1 MDYGPWIIM
10 IKEAEK
16 DPQHHIIIKGA
27 RVHNL
32 KNMDV
37 AIPKNKLVVITGLS
51 GSGKSSLA
59 FDTLYAEGQ
68 RRYVESLSSYARQFL
83 GRMNKPDVDFIKGI
97 APAIAIEQKVIT
109 SNPRSTVGTST
120 EIYDYLKLL
129 FSRIGKTISPVTG
142 GIVKKDTVTD
152 VINFIMTLP
161 VETQVTVLC
170 PLYPHNNRSL
180 KEELAVLMQKGF
192 VRVEYR
198 GKLSRIEDL
207 LEDMSIVDD
216 GSWLVE
222 EVEAESGKQNL
233 PAGQAGAE
241 SGEVKGES
249 GKHKAESGKQNLPA
263 GQAGAEGEGNA
274 TVQHAVRIVIDRIS
288 KNDEDETVSRL
299 GDSVQTAFFEGKGD
313 CYVRYSKG
321 SLSGQEPDAGSEQ
334 ERFFCDRFELDGIR
348 FEEPTPN
355 FFSFNNPYGACKR
368 CEGYGKVIGIDEDL
382 VIPDKSKS
390 IYEGAIA
397 PWRGEKMREWNDLLV
412 KNAIKF
418 DFPIHR
424 QYNQLT
430 EKEQKLLWTGNPYFR
445 GLDAFFK
452 ELEEQTYKIQY
463 RVLLSRYRGK
473 TTCPE
478 CKGSRLRQDASYVKI
493 NGKSITDVVLM
504 PLDKALG
511 FFRSIEL
518 NETDVKISKRLLME
532 ITNRLLFL
540 NDVGLSYLTLNRLSN
555 TLSGGES
562 QRINLATSLGSS
574 LVGSIYVLDEPSIG
588 LHPRDTQRLISV
600 LKSLRDVGN
609 TVLVVEHEE
618 EIMKA
623 ADHIIDI
630 GPEAGTHGGNLMF
643 SGTYDEIVKDN
654 NSLTGRY
661 LSGKEEIAIPA
672 TRRKWNDFIEI
683 KGARE
688 NNLKHVNAKFPLGV
702 LTVVTGVSGSGKTS
716 LVKRILAPALQKTLG
731 NYSGEQTGSYDS
743 IEGDHQKIEQVEM
756 VDQNPIGRSSRSNP
770 VTYVKAW
777 DEIRNLYAAQ
787 PVARAAGLKPSA
799 FSFNVEGGRCDV
811 CQGEGEVKIEMQFM
825 ADIFLTCE
833 ACGGKRFKQ
842 HILDVTYQEKNV
854 SEVLGMTIDEALLF
868 FAKEPKILN
877 KIKPLVD
884 VGLGYVQLGQSSNTL
899 SGGEAQRI
907 KLASFLIKGNNT
919 HKTLFIFDEPTTGL
933 HFADIKKLL
942 KSFDALI
949 DQGNTIIVIE
959 HNMDVIKCA
968 DWVIDIGPEGGD
980 NGGKVIFEG
989 LPENLIKEKDSY
1001 TGKFLKERFK

>member
-1 MDYGPWIIM
+1 
-10 IKEAEK
+10 
-16 DPQHHIIIKGA
+16 
-27 RVHNL
+27 
-32 KNMDV
+32 
-37 AIPKNKLVVITGLS
+37 VV
-51 GSGKSSLA
+51 
-59 FDTLYAEGQ
+59 
-68 RRYVESLSSYARQFL
+68 
-83 GRMNKPDVDFIKGI
+83 
-97 APAIAIEQKVIT
+97 
-109 SNPRSTVGTST
+109 
-120 EIYDYLKLL
+120 
-129 FSRIGKTISPVTG
+129 
-142 GIVKKDTVTD
+142 
-152 VINFIMTLP
+152 NFITALP
-161 VETQVTVLC
+161 DETQVTILC

-180 KEELAVLMQKGF
+180 KEELAVLLQKGF
-192 VRVEYR
+192 VRVEYQN
-198 GKLSRIEDL
+198 KLSKIEDL
-207 LEDMSIVDD
+207 LADETINNS
-216 GSWLVE
+216 SWFIDQ
-222 EVEAESGKQNL
+222 GKK
-233 PAGQAGAE
+233 PTG
-241 SGEVKGES
+241 KGYELS
-249 GKHKAESGKQNLPA
+249 TINHEPLK
-263 GQAGAEGEGNA
+263 
-274 TVQHAVRIVIDRIS
+274 IVIDRIA
-288 KNDEDETVSRL
+288 KNETDETISRL
-299 GDSVQTAFFEGKGD
+299 GDSIQTAFFEGKGD
-313 CYVRYSKG
+313 CYVRYR
-321 SLSGQEPDAGSEQ
+321 QPDADEET
-334 ERFFCDRFELDGIR
+334 ERFFCDRFELDGIS

-368 CEGYGKVIGIDEDL
+368 CEGYGKIIGIDEDL
-382 VIPDKSKS
+382 VIPDKSKT

-397 PWRGEKMREWNDLLV
+397 PWRGEKMREWNDELV
-412 KNAIKF
+412 KNALKF

-430 EKEQKLLWTGNPYFR
+430 EEQQRLVWTGNKYFR

-463 RVLLSRYRGK
+463 RVMLSRYRGK

-493 NGKSITDVVLM
+493 AGKSITDVVLM
-504 PLDKALG
+504 PLDKALA
-511 FFRSIEL
+511 FFSDIEL
-518 NETDVKISKRLLME
+518 NELDQKVGKRLLTE
-532 ITNRLLFL
+532 ITNRLVFL
-540 NDVGLSYLTLNRLSN
+540 NNVGLSYLTLNRLSN

-574 LVGSIYVLDEPSIG
+574 LVGSVYVLDEPSIG

-600 LKSLRDVGN
+600 LQSLRDVGN

-618 EIMKA
+618 EIMQA
-623 ADHIIDI
+623 ADYIIDI
-630 GPEAGTHGGNLMF
+630 GPEAGTHGGELIF
-643 SGTYDEIVKDN
+643 SGTYDEIVKDD

-661 LSGKEEIAIPA
+661 LARKEQIAIPVS
-672 TRRKWNDFIEI
+672 RRKWSDYIEI

-716 LVKRILAPALQKTLG
+716 LVKRILAPALQKVLG
-731 NYSGEQTGSYDS
+731 NYTGEQTGAYDS
-743 IEGDHQKIEQVEM
+743 IEGDYQKIEQVEM

-787 PVARAAGLKPSA
+787 PVSKAAGLKPSA

-833 ACGGKRFKQ
+833 TCGGKRFKQ
-842 HILDVTYQEKNV
+842 HILDVTYHDKNV
-854 SEVLGMTIDEALLF
+854 SDVLSMTIDEALEF
-868 FAKEPKILN
+868 FKKEPKIIN

-907 KLASFLIKGNNT
+907 KLASFLVKGNNT
-919 HKTLFIFDEPTTGL
+919 NKTLFIFDEPTTGL

-942 KSFDALI
+942 KSFDALL
-949 DQGNTIIVIE
+949 DHGNTIIVIE

-968 DWVIDIGPEGGD
+968 DWVIDIGPEGGE

-989 LPENLIKEKDSY
+989 LPEDLIKQEQSH
-1001 TGKFLKERFK
+1001 TGEFLKERFLPPGVQREKHFDWIM

>member
-1 MDYGPWIIM
+1 M
-10 IKEAEK
+10 INVAEQ
-16 DPQHHIIIKGA
+16 DSQQNIIIKGA

-32 KNMDV
+32 KNIDV
-37 AIPKNKLVVITGLS
+37 AIPKNQLVVITGMS

-83 GRMNKPDVDFIKGI
+83 GRMNKPDVDYIKGI

-129 FSRIGKTISPVTG
+129 FSRIGKTISPVSG
-142 GIVKKDTVTD
+142 RQVKKDTVTD
-152 VINFIMTLP
+152 VVEFVKTLP
-161 VETQVTVLC
+161 DDTQVTVLC
-170 PLYPHNNRSL
+170 PLHPHNKRTI
-180 KEELAVLMQKGF
+180 KEELAVLLQKGF

-198 GKLSRIEDL
+198 GRMARIETLLEDETLANDMLTREDDLRIIIDRITKNEEEETLSRI
-207 LEDMSIVDD
+207 
-216 GSWLVE
+216 
-222 EVEAESGKQNL
+222 
-233 PAGQAGAE
+233 
-241 SGEVKGES
+241 
-249 GKHKAESGKQNLPA
+249 
-263 GQAGAEGEGNA
+263 
-274 TVQHAVRIVIDRIS
+274 
-288 KNDEDETVSRL
+288 

-313 CYVRYSKG
+313 CFVRY
-321 SLSGQEPDAGSEQ
+321 QQPDVDEETEA
-334 ERFFCDRFELDGIR
+334 FFCDRFELDGIR

-368 CEGYGKVIGIDEDL
+368 CEGYGKIIGIDEDL
-382 VIPDKSKS
+382 VIPDKSKT
-390 IYEGAIA
+390 IYDGAIA
-397 PWRGEKMREWNDLLV
+397 PWRGEKMREWNDTLV
-412 KNAIKF
+412 RYANNF

-424 QYNQLT
+424 PYSQLT
-430 EKEQKLLWTGNPYFR
+430 DKQKDLLWKGNKWFR
-445 GLDAFFK
+445 GLDEFFK

-463 RVLLSRYRGK
+463 RVMLSRYRGK

-478 CKGSRLRQDASYVKI
+478 CKGSRLRQDASYVKVSD
-493 NGKSITDVVLM
+493 KSITDIVLM
-504 PLDKALG
+504 PLDKALE
-511 FFRSIEL
+511 FFVRLDL
-518 NETDVKISKRLLME
+518 NAHDEKIARRLLTE
-532 ITNRLLFL
+532 ITNRIGFL

-618 EIMKA
+618 EIMQA
-623 ADHIIDI
+623 ADHLIDI
-630 GPEAGTHGGNLMF
+630 GPAAGTHGGNLIF
-643 SGTYDEIVKDN
+643 SGTFEQIINDDE
-654 NSLTGRY
+654 SLTGRY
-661 LSGKEEIAIPA
+661 LSGKDEIAIPA
-672 TRRKWNDFIEI
+672 QRRKWSNFIQI

-688 NNLKHVNAKFPLGV
+688 NNLKNVSVKFPLQV
-702 LTVVTGVSGSGKTS
+702 LTCVTGVSGSGKTS
-716 LVKRILAPALQKTLG
+716 LVKRILHPALQKALG
-731 NYSGEQTGSYDS
+731 NYSGEQTGAYDT
-743 IEGDHQKIEQVEM
+743 IEGDYVLIENVEL

-787 PVARAAGLKPSA
+787 PAAKAGGLKPSA

-825 ADIFLTCE
+825 ADIFLPCE
-833 ACGGKRFKQ
+833 ACNGKRFKQ
-842 HILDVTYQEKNV
+842 HILDVTYQDKNV
-854 SEVLGMTIDEALLF
+854 SEVLDMTIDEALEF
-868 FAKEPKILN
+868 FRKESKIFN
-877 KIKPLVD
+877 KLKPLQD

-919 HKTLFIFDEPTTGL
+919 SKTLFIFDEPTTGL

-989 LPENLIKEKDSY
+989 VPEDLIKEKKSY
-1001 TGKFLKERFK
+1001 TGQFLKERLKK

>member
-1 MDYGPWIIM
+1 M
-10 IKEAEK
+10 KEAEK
-16 DPQHHIIIKGA
+16 DPQKNIIIKGA

-37 AIPKNKLVVITGLS
+37 AIPKNQLVVVTGMS

-83 GRMNKPDVDFIKGI
+83 GRMNKPDVDYIKGI

-129 FSRIGKTISPVTG
+129 YSRIGKTYSPVSG
-142 GIVKKDTVTD
+142 AVVKKDSVTD
-152 VINFIMTLP
+152 VINFIMAMP
-161 VETQVTVLC
+161 DDTQVTILA
-170 PLYPHNNRSL
+170 PLHPHNDRSF

-192 VRVEYR
+192 VRVEYH
-198 GKLSRIEDL
+198 GKIERIESV
-207 LEDMSIVDD
+207 LENEDIKDHGLSTMDHGLKIV
-216 GSWLVE
+216 V
-222 EVEAESGKQNL
+222 
-233 PAGQAGAE
+233 
-241 SGEVKGES
+241 
-249 GKHKAESGKQNLPA
+249 
-263 GQAGAEGEGNA
+263 
-274 TVQHAVRIVIDRIS
+274 DRVT
-288 KNDEDETVSRL
+288 KNNEDETISRL
-299 GDSVQTAFFEGKGD
+299 GDSIQTAFFEGKGD
-313 CYVRYSKG
+313 CFVRYIDNEEEK
-321 SLSGQEPDAGSEQ
+321 EQ
-334 ERFFCDRFELDGIR
+334 FFCDRFELDGIK

-382 VIPDKSKS
+382 VIPDKSKTV
-390 IYEGAIA
+390 YEGAIA
-397 PWRGEKMREWNDLLV
+397 PWRGEKMREWNDELV
-412 KNAIKF
+412 KNSLKF

-430 EKEQKLLWTGNPYFR
+430 AKEQKLLWTGNKYFR
-445 GLDAFFK
+445 GLDVFFK
-452 ELEEQTYKIQY
+452 EMEAQTYKIQY
-463 RVLLSRYRGK
+463 RVMLSRYRGK
-473 TTCPE
+473 TTCPD

-504 PLDKALG
+504 PLDKATE
-511 FFRSIEL
+511 FFKNIDL
-518 NETDVKISKRLLME
+518 NENDTKVGKRLLME
-532 ITNRLLFL
+532 ITNRLVFL

-588 LHPRDTQRLISV
+588 LHPRDTERLVSV
-600 LKSLRDVGN
+600 LRSLRDVGN

-630 GPEAGTHGGNLMF
+630 GPAAGTHGGELIF
-643 SGTYDEIVKDN
+643 SGTYAEIIKDN
-654 NSLTGRY
+654 NSLTGKY
-661 LSGKEEIAIPA
+661 LSGKEEITIPP
-672 TRRKWNDFIEI
+672 TRRKWHDFIEI

-688 NNLKHVNAKFPLGV
+688 NNLQHVTAKFPLGV
-702 LTVVTGVSGSGKTS
+702 LSVVTGVSGSGKTS
-716 LVKRILAPALQKTLG
+716 LVKRILAPALQKALG

-743 IEGDHQKIEQVEM
+743 IDGDYQKIEQVEL

-777 DEIRNLYAAQ
+777 DEIRNLYASQ
-787 PVARAAGLKPSA
+787 PASKAAGLKPSA

-833 ACGGKRFKQ
+833 ACNGHRFKQ
-842 HILDVTYQEKNV
+842 HILDVTYNDKNV
-854 SEVLGMTIDEALLF
+854 ADVLNMTIDEGLEF
-868 FAKEPKILN
+868 FAKEPKIIA

-907 KLASFLIKGNNT
+907 KLASFLVKGNNT
-919 HKTLFIFDEPTTGL
+919 AKTLFIFDEPTTGL

-942 KSFDALI
+942 KSFDALL
-949 DQGNTIIVIE
+949 DHGNTIIVIE

-968 DWVIDIGPEGGD
+968 DWIIDIGPEGGD
-980 NGGKVIFEG
+980 KGGKVVFEG
-989 LPENLIKEKDSY
+989 VPEDLIKEKNSY
-1001 TGKFLKERFK
+1001 TGKFLKDRF

>member
-1 MDYGPWIIM
+1 M
-10 IKEAEK
+10 IQEAEK
-16 DPQHHIIIKGA
+16 DPQKHIIIKGA

-37 AIPKNKLVVITGLS
+37 AIPKNKLVVITGMS

-83 GRMNKPDVDFIKGI
+83 GRMNKPDVDYIKGI

-129 FSRIGKTISPVTG
+129 FSRIGKTISPLSG
-142 GIVKKDTVTD
+142 GIVKKDSVTD
-152 VINFIMTLP
+152 VINFIMGLP
-161 VETQVTVLC
+161 LDTQVTILC
-170 PLYPHNNRSL
+170 PLHPHNNRSL

-192 VRVEYR
+192 IRVEYN
-198 GKLSRIEDL
+198 GQLNRIESM
-207 LEDMSIVDD
+207 LEDDSIDNTAF
-216 GSWLVE
+216 GAKG
-222 EVEAESGKQNL
+222 EVEQVKGKAKAKKAAAESEADHSQTSTYDAL
-233 PAGQAGAE
+233 
-241 SGEVKGES
+241 
-249 GKHKAESGKQNLPA
+249 
-263 GQAGAEGEGNA
+263 
-274 TVQHAVRIVIDRIS
+274 RIVIDRVI
-288 KNDEDETVSRL
+288 KNDEDETISRL
-299 GDSVQTAFFEGKGD
+299 GDSIQTAFFEGKGD
-313 CYVRYSKG
+313 CYVRYKLPESYEV
-321 SLSGQEPDAGSEQ
+321 LPSGEDLGGAVEN

-348 FEEPTPN
+348 FEEPSPN

-382 VIPDKSKS
+382 VIPDKSKTV
-390 IYEGAIA
+390 YEGAIA
-397 PWRGEKMREWNDLLV
+397 PWRGEKMREWNDRLV
-412 KNAIKF
+412 KSAIKF

-430 EKEQKLLWTGNPYFR
+430 SEQQQLLWSGNQYFR
-445 GLDAFFK
+445 GLDDFFK
-452 ELEEQTYKIQY
+452 EMEEQTYKIQY

-478 CKGSRLRQDASYVKI
+478 CKGSRLRKDASYVKI
-493 NGKSITDVVLM
+493 DGKSITDIVLM
-504 PLDKALG
+504 PLDTALA
-511 FFRSIEL
+511 FFSSL
-518 NETDVKISKRLLME
+518 NLSPTDVKIGKRLLLE
-532 ITNRLLFL
+532 INNRLQFL

-574 LVGSIYVLDEPSIG
+574 LVGSVYVLDEPSIG
-588 LHPRDTQRLISV
+588 LHPRDTQRLVGV

-630 GPEAGTHGGNLMF
+630 GPEAGTHGGNLIF
-643 SGTYDEIVKDN
+643 TGTYEQIIVDD
-654 NSLTGRY
+654 NSLTGKY
-661 LSGKEEIAIPA
+661 LSGREAIAIPA
-672 TRRKWNDFIEI
+672 HRRKWNDYIEI

-688 NNLKHVNAKFPLGV
+688 NNLNHVDAKFPLGV

-716 LVKRILAPALQKTLG
+716 LVKRVLAPALQKALG
-731 NYSGEQTGSYDS
+731 NYNGEQTGSFDGLD
-743 IEGDHQKIEQVEM
+743 GDIAKIEQVEL

-777 DEIRNLYAAQ
+777 DEIRNLYAAL
-787 PVARAAGLKPSA
+787 PVAKAAGLKPSA

-833 ACGGKRFKQ
+833 SCGGKRFKQ
-842 HILDVTYQEKNV
+842 HILDVTYNEKNV
-854 SEVLGMTIDEALLF
+854 SEVLELTIDEALEF
-868 FAKEPKILN
+868 FGKEPKILA

-907 KLASFLIKGNNT
+907 KLASFLVKGNNT
-919 HKTLFIFDEPTTGL
+919 YKTLFIFDEPTTGL

-942 KSFDALI
+942 KSFDALL
-949 DQGNTIIVIE
+949 DHGNTIIVIE

-968 DWVIDIGPEGGD
+968 DWVIDIGPGGG
-980 NGGKVIFEG
+980 NRGGNVVFEG
-989 LPENLIKEKDSY
+989 VPEDLIKKEDSF
-1001 TGKFLKERFK
+1001 TGEFLKERFEVRG

>member
-1 MDYGPWIIM
+1 MNNELYTETM
-10 IKEAEK
+10 IKEADK
-16 DPQHHIIIKGA
+16 DPQKHIIIKGA

-32 KNMDV
+32 KNLDV
-37 AIPKNKLVVITGLS
+37 AIPKNKLVVVTGMS

-83 GRMNKPDVDFIKGI
+83 GRMNKPDVDYIKGI

-129 FSRIGKTISPVTG
+129 FSRIGKTISPVSG
-142 GIVKKDTVTD
+142 GVVKKDTVTD
-152 VINFIMTLP
+152 VVNFISALP
-161 VETQVTVLC
+161 DETQVTVLC
-170 PLYPHNNRSL
+170 PLHPHNNRSL

-192 VRVEYR
+192 VRVELD
-198 GKLSRIEDL
+198 GQLARIESL
-207 LEDMSIVDD
+207 LEDESIAADT
-216 GSWLVE
+216 
-222 EVEAESGKQNL
+222 
-233 PAGQAGAE
+233 
-241 SGEVKGES
+241 EVKG
-249 GKHKAESGKQNLPA
+249 KKKKK
-263 GQAGAEGEGNA
+263 AGADQEQSDGYDE
-274 TVQHAVRIVIDRIS
+274 HVRIVIDRVT
-288 KNDEDETVSRL
+288 KNMEDETISRL
-299 GDSVQTAFFEGKGD
+299 ADSVQTAFFEGKGD
-313 CYVRYSKG
+313 CYVRYK
-321 SLSGQEPDAGSEQ
+321 EPEAEN
-334 ERFFCDRFELDGIR
+334 ETEHFFCDRFELDGMR

-382 VIPDKSKS
+382 VIPDKSKTV
-390 IYEGAIA
+390 YEGAIA
-397 PWRGEKMREWNDLLV
+397 PWRGEKMREWNDVLV

-430 EKEQKLLWTGNPYFR
+430 EDQQRLLWTGNQYFR

-452 ELEEQTYKIQY
+452 EMEEQTYKIQY

-473 TTCPE
+473 TTCPD
-478 CKGSRLRQDASYVKI
+478 CKGSRLRKDASYVKI
-493 NGKSITDVVLM
+493 EGMSITDVVLM
-504 PLDKALG
+504 PLDRALE
-511 FFRSIEL
+511 FFDGL
-518 NETDVKISKRLLME
+518 NLSENDEKIGKRLLME
-532 ITNRLLFL
+532 ITSRLRFL

-574 LVGSIYVLDEPSIG
+574 LVGSVYVLDEPSIG
-588 LHPRDTQRLISV
+588 LHPRDTERLISV
-600 LKSLRDVGN
+600 LRSLRDVGN

-630 GPEAGTHGGNLMF
+630 GPEAGTHGGNLIF
-643 SGTYDEIVKDN
+643 TGTYDQIITDDD
-654 NSLTGRY
+654 SLTGKY
-661 LSGKEEIAIPA
+661 LSGREEIAIPKN
-672 TRRKWNDFIEI
+672 RRKWHDYIEI

-688 NNLKHVNAKFPLGV
+688 NNLKHASAKFPLGV

-731 NYSGEQTGSYDS
+731 NYTGDQSGAFDS
-743 IEGDHQKIEQVEM
+743 IEGDYNKIEQVEL

-787 PVARAAGLKPSA
+787 PASKAGGLKPSA

-842 HILDVTYQEKNV
+842 HILDITYNDKNV
-854 SEVLGMTIDEALLF
+854 SEVLDMTIDEAVEF
-868 FAKEPKILN
+868 FAKEPKIIA

-907 KLASFLIKGNNT
+907 KLASFLVKGNNT
-919 HKTLFIFDEPTTGL
+919 HKTMFIFDEPTTGL

-949 DQGNTIIVIE
+949 ENGNTILVIE

-968 DWVIDIGPEGGD
+968 DWVIDIGPEGGER
-980 NGGKVIFEG
+980 GGNVVFEG
-989 LPENLIKEKDSY
+989 VPEDLIRKEDSY
-1001 TGKFLKERFK
+1001 TGKFLKERF

>member
-1 MDYGPWIIM
+1 MN
-10 IKEAEK
+10 EAEK
-16 DPQHHIIIKGA
+16 DAQKHIIIKGA
-27 RVHNL
+27 KVHNL
-32 KNMDV
+32 KNLDV
-37 AIPKNKLVVITGLS
+37 AIPKNKLVVVTGMS

-83 GRMNKPDVDFIKGI
+83 GRMNKPDVDYIKGI

-129 FSRIGKTISPVTG
+129 FSRIGKTYSPLSG
-142 GIVKKDTVTD
+142 NIVKRDTVTD
-152 VINFIMTLP
+152 VINFVLSLP
-161 VETQVTVLC
+161 DDTQVTILC
-170 PLYPHNNRSL
+170 PLHPHNNRSL

-192 VRVEYR
+192 VRVEYK
-198 GKLSRIEDL
+198 GKLARIEAL
-207 LEDMSIVDD
+207 LEDESIAADTEMSTKK
-216 GSWLVE
+216 S
-222 EVEAESGKQNL
+222 K
-233 PAGQAGAE
+233 
-241 SGEVKGES
+241 
-249 GKHKAESGKQNLPA
+249 KADHTQSDA
-263 GQAGAEGEGNA
+263 D
-274 TVQHAVRIVIDRIS
+274 HSDVRIVIDRVT
-288 KNDEDETVSRL
+288 KNEEEETVSRL
-299 GDSVQTAFFEGKGD
+299 GDSIQTAFFEGKGD
-313 CYVRYSKG
+313 CYIRWQDG
-321 SLSGQEPDAGSEQ
+321 DAEQ

-348 FEEPTPN
+348 FEEPSPN
-355 FFSFNNPYGACKR
+355 FFSFNNPYGACKK

-382 VIPDKSKS
+382 VIPDKSKTV
-390 IYEGAIA
+390 YEGAIA
-397 PWRGEKMREWNDLLV
+397 PWRGEKMREWNDRLV

-430 EKEQKLLWTGNPYFR
+430 EEQQRLLWKGNSYFQ

-473 TTCPE
+473 TTCPD
-478 CKGSRLRQDASYVKI
+478 CKGSRLRPDAAYVKI
-493 NGKSITDVVLM
+493 NGKSITDIVLM
-504 PLDKALG
+504 PLDKAFE
-511 FFRSIEL
+511 FFNGLEL
-518 NETDVKISKRLLME
+518 SAHDEKIGRRLLTE
-532 ITNRLLFL
+532 ITNRLNFL

-588 LHPRDTQRLISV
+588 LHPRDTNRLIGV

-618 EIMKA
+618 EVMKA

-630 GPEAGTHGGNLMF
+630 GPEAGTHGGELIF
-643 SGTYDEIVKDN
+643 TGTYTDIITDDK
-654 NSLTGRY
+654 SLTGKY
-661 LSGKEEIAIPA
+661 LSGREEIAIP
-672 TRRKWNDFIEI
+672 TQRRKWNDHITI

-688 NNLKHVNAKFPLGV
+688 NNLKHVTAKFPLGV

-716 LVKRILAPALQKTLG
+716 LVKRILHPALQKTLG
-731 NYSGEQTGSYDS
+731 NYNGEQTGAYDA
-743 IEGDHQKIEQVEM
+743 IEGDYNKIEQVEL

-777 DEIRNLYAAQ
+777 DEIRNLYASQAS
-787 PVARAAGLKPSA
+787 AKAAGLKPSA

-833 ACGGKRFKQ
+833 ACNGNRFKQ
-842 HILDVTYQEKNV
+842 NVLDITYNEKNV
-854 SEVLGMTIDEALLF
+854 SEVLNLTIDEAVEF
-868 FAKEPKILN
+868 FAKETKIIN

-884 VGLGYVQLGQSSNTL
+884 VGLGYVHLGQSSNTL

-907 KLASFLIKGNNT
+907 KLASFLVKGNNT
-919 HKTLFIFDEPTTGL
+919 NKTLFIFDEPTTGL

-942 KSFDALI
+942 KSFDALLN
-949 DQGNTIIVIE
+949 QGNTIIVIE

-968 DWVIDIGPEGGD
+968 DWIIDIGPEGGD
-980 NGGKVIFEG
+980 RGGNVVFEG
-989 LPENLIKEKDSY
+989 VPEDLIKQEGSY
-1001 TGKFLKERFK
+1001 TGEYLRERFL

>member
-1 MDYGPWIIM
+1 MDYRPILM
-10 IKEAEK
+10 KEAEK
-16 DPQHHIIIKGA
+16 DPQKHIIIKGA

-32 KNMDV
+32 KNIDV
-37 AIPKNKLVVITGLS
+37 AIPKNQLVVVTGMS

-83 GRMNKPDVDFIKGI
+83 GRMNKPDVDYIKGI

-129 FSRIGKTISPVTG
+129 YARIGKTLSPVSG
-142 GIVKKDTVTD
+142 GLVKKDSVTD
-152 VINFIMTLP
+152 VINFIMAMP
-161 VETQVTVLC
+161 DETQVTIVA
-170 PLYPHNNRSL
+170 PLHPHNDRSL

-192 VRVEYR
+192 VRVEFH
-198 GKLSRIEDL
+198 GKIERIEAV
-207 LEDMSIVDD
+207 LEDASITENLKTKGKKDAVVD
-216 GSWLVE
+216 V
-222 EVEAESGKQNL
+222 AAIK
-233 PAGQAGAE
+233 
-241 SGEVKGES
+241 
-249 GKHKAESGKQNLPA
+249 
-263 GQAGAEGEGNA
+263 
-274 TVQHAVRIVIDRIS
+274 IVIDRVT
-288 KNDEDETVSRL
+288 KNQEDETISRL
-299 GDSVQTAFFEGKGD
+299 GDSIQTAFFEGKGD
-313 CYVRYSKG
+313 CYLRYMDGDEEK
-321 SLSGQEPDAGSEQ
+321 EQ
-334 ERFFCDRFELDGIR
+334 FFCDRFELDGIR

-382 VIPDKSKS
+382 VIPDKSKT

-397 PWRGEKMREWNDLLV
+397 PWRGEKMREWNDELV
-412 KNAIKF
+412 KHSLKF

-430 EKEQKLLWTGNPYFR
+430 DKEQKLLWTGNKYFR
-445 GLDAFFK
+445 GLDEFFK
-452 ELEEQTYKIQY
+452 EMEAQTYKIQY
-463 RVLLSRYRGK
+463 RVMLSRYRGK
-473 TTCPE
+473 TTCPD
-478 CKGSRLRQDASYVKI
+478 CKGSRLRPDATYVKK

-504 PLDKALG
+504 SLENALQ
-511 FFRSIEL
+511 FFKTIEL
-518 NETDVKISKRLLME
+518 NENDTKVGKRLLME
-532 ITNRLLFL
+532 ITNRLEFL

-630 GPEAGTHGGNLMF
+630 GPAAGTHGGEMIF
-643 SGTYDEIVKDN
+643 SGTYDQILTDDH
-654 NSLTGRY
+654 SLTGRY
-661 LSGKEEIAIPA
+661 LSGREQIEIP
-672 TRRKWNDFIEI
+672 TQRRKWHDFIEI
-683 KGARE
+683 KGGRE
-688 NNLKHVNAKFPLGV
+688 NNLQHVDAKFPLGT

-731 NYSGEQTGSYDS
+731 NYSGEQTGSYDA
-743 IEGDHQKIEQVEM
+743 IEGDYQKIEQVEL

-777 DEIRNLYAAQ
+777 DEIRNLFAAQ
-787 PVARAAGLKPSA
+787 PVSKAAGLKPSA

-833 ACGGKRFKQ
+833 TCNGQRFKQ
-842 HILDVTYQEKNV
+842 HILDVTYNEKNV
-854 SEVLGMTIDEALLF
+854 AEVLHLTIDEALEF
-868 FAKEPKILN
+868 FAKEPKIIA

-907 KLASFLIKGNNT
+907 KLASFLVKGNNT
-919 HKTLFIFDEPTTGL
+919 QKTLFIFDEPTTGL
-933 HFADIKKLL
+933 HFDDIKKLL
-942 KSFDALI
+942 KSFNALL
-949 DQGNTIIVIE
+949 DHGNTIIVIE

-968 DWVIDIGPEGGD
+968 DWIIDIGPEGGD
-980 NGGKVIFEG
+980 KGGKVVFEG
-989 LPENLIKEKDSY
+989 LPEDMIKLKNNY
-1001 TGKFLKERFK
+1001 TAKFLKERFE

>member
-1 MDYGPWIIM
+1 MSA
-10 IKEAEK
+10 ETEK
-16 DPQHHIIIKGA
+16 DPQKHIVIKGA

-32 KNMDV
+32 KNVDV
-37 AIPKNKLVVITGLS
+37 AIPKNKLVVITGMS

-83 GRMNKPDVDFIKGI
+83 GRMNKPDVDYIKGI

-129 FSRIGKTISPVTG
+129 FSRIGKTISPASG
-142 GIVKKDTVTD
+142 QIVKRDTVTD
-152 VINFIMTLP
+152 VVNFITTIP
-161 VETQVTVLC
+161 DDTQITILC
-170 PLYPHNNRSL
+170 PLHAHNNRSL
-180 KEELAVLMQKGF
+180 KEELAVLLQKGF
-192 VRVEYR
+192 IRVEYKGR
-198 GKLSRIEDL
+198 LSRIEAL
-207 LEDMSIVDD
+207 LEDESIINETLSTD
-216 GSWLVE
+216 E
-222 EVEAESGKQNL
+222 Q
-233 PAGQAGAE
+233 
-241 SGEVKGES
+241 
-249 GKHKAESGKQNLPA
+249 
-263 GQAGAEGEGNA
+263 
-274 TVQHAVRIVIDRIS
+274 VRIVIDRIS
-288 KNDEDETVSRL
+288 KNNEDETLSRMA
-299 GDSVQTAFFEGKGD
+299 DSAQTAFFEGKGD
-313 CYVRYSKG
+313 CYVRFQKP
-321 SLSGQEPDAGSEQ
+321 EDESEGEQ
-334 ERFFCDRFELDGIR
+334 FFCDRFELDGIR
-348 FEEPTPN
+348 FEEPTAN

-368 CEGYGKVIGIDEDL
+368 CEGYGKIIGIDEDL
-382 VIPDKSKS
+382 VIPDKSKT

-397 PWRGEKMREWNDLLV
+397 PWRGEKMREWNDQLV
-412 KNAIKF
+412 RQALNF

-430 EKEQKLLWTGNPYFR
+430 EKQQKLLWTGNKYFR

-452 ELEEQTYKIQY
+452 EIEEQTYKIQY
-463 RVLLSRYRGK
+463 RVILSRYRGK

-493 NGKSITDVVLM
+493 TGKSITDIVLM
-504 PLDKALG
+504 PLDKALQ
-511 FFRSIEL
+511 FFQDLKLAPQE
-518 NETDVKISKRLLME
+518 ETIGKRLLTE
-532 ITNRLLFL
+532 ITNRLIFL

-588 LHPRDTQRLISV
+588 LHPRDTQRLITV

-618 EIMKA
+618 EIMQA
-623 ADHIIDI
+623 ADHLIDI
-630 GPEAGTHGGNLMF
+630 GPEAGTHGGNLIF
-643 SGTYDEIVKDN
+643 SGTYNEIINDET
-654 NSLTGRY
+654 SLTGRY
-661 LSGKEEIAIPA
+661 LSRKEEIAIPVH
-672 TRRKWNDFIEI
+672 RRKWTDSILI

-688 NNLKHVNAKFPLGV
+688 NNLQNVTAKFPLGI

-716 LVKRILAPALQKTLG
+716 LVKRILHPALQKALG
-731 NYSGEQTGSYDS
+731 NYSGEQTGSYDA
-743 IEGDHQKIEQVEM
+743 IEGDFNRVEQVEM

-787 PVARAAGLKPSA
+787 PAAKASGLKPSA

-825 ADIFLTCE
+825 ADIFLPCE
-833 ACGGKRFKQ
+833 ACNGKRFKQ
-842 HILDVTYQEKNV
+842 HILDVTYLERNV
-854 SEVLGMTIDEALLF
+854 SEVLEMTIDEALDF
-868 FAKEPKILN
+868 FKKETKIIN

-907 KLASFLIKGNNT
+907 KLASFLVKGNNT
-919 HKTLFIFDEPTTGL
+919 NKTLFIFDEPTTGL

-942 KSFDALI
+942 KSFDALLEH
-949 DQGNTIIVIE
+949 GNTIVVIE
-959 HNMDVIKCA
+959 HNMDVIKSA

-980 NGGKVIFEG
+980 KGGKVVFEG
-989 LPENLIKEKDSY
+989 VPEDLVKKKGSY
-1001 TGKFLKERFK
+1001 TGEFLKERLRVK

>member
-1 MDYGPWIIM
+1 MN
-10 IKEAEK
+10 EAEK

-32 KNMDV
+32 KNIDV
-37 AIPKNKLVVITGLS
+37 AIPKNKLVVVTGMS

-83 GRMNKPDVDFIKGI
+83 GRMNKPDVDYIKGI

-129 FSRIGKTISPVTG
+129 FSRIGKTISPVSG
-142 GIVKKDTVTD
+142 HIVKKDSVTD
-152 VINFIMTLP
+152 VINFIMALP
-161 VETQVTVLC
+161 NDTQVTILC

-192 VRVEYR
+192 VRVEYQQ
-198 GKLSRIEDL
+198 KLSRIETL

-216 GSWLVE
+216 GSWLEE
-222 EVEAESGKQNL
+222 EVKEIEGPKSKAKGKKKIEAESEMPKEEIDL
-233 PAGQAGAE
+233 GA
-241 SGEVKGES
+241 SQSSLTG
-249 GKHKAESGKQNLPA
+249 H
-263 GQAGAEGEGNA
+263 
-274 TVQHAVRIVIDRIS
+274 HAVRIVIDRIT
-288 KNDEDETVSRL
+288 KNDEDETISRL
-299 GDSVQTAFFEGKGD
+299 GDSIQTAFFEGKGD
-313 CYVRYSKG
+313 CYVRY
-321 SLSGQEPDAGSEQ
+321 QQPDADVET
-334 ERFFCDRFELDGIR
+334 ERFFCDRFELDGIK

-397 PWRGEKMREWNDLLV
+397 PWRGEKMREWNDQLV
-412 KNAIKF
+412 QHALKF

-430 EKEQKLLWTGNPYFR
+430 EKEQKLLWTGNKFFR

-452 ELEEQTYKIQY
+452 EMEEQTYKIQY

-493 NGKSITDVVLM
+493 AERSITDVVLM
-504 PLDKALG
+504 ALDKALD
-511 FFRSIEL
+511 FFSNLKL
-518 NETDVKISKRLLME
+518 NETDTTVGKRLLME

-630 GPEAGTHGGNLMF
+630 GPEAGTHGGELVF
-643 SGTYDEIVKDN
+643 SGTYDQILKDD
-654 NSLTGRY
+654 NSLTGKY

-672 TRRKWNDFIEI
+672 HRRKWHDFIEI

-688 NNLKHVNAKFPLGV
+688 NNLQHVNAKFPLGV

-743 IEGDHQKIEQVEM
+743 IEGDYQKIEQVEM

-777 DEIRNLYAAQ
+777 DEIRNLFAAQ
-787 PVARAAGLKPSA
+787 PVSKAAGLKPSA

-833 ACGGKRFKQ
+833 TCGGKRFKQ
-842 HILDVTYQEKNV
+842 HILDVTYQDKNV
-854 SEVLGMTIDEALLF
+854 ADVLDMTIDEALEF
-868 FAKEPKILN
+868 FRKEPKIIA
-877 KIKPLVD
+877 KIKPLVE
-884 VGLGYVQLGQSSNTL
+884 VGLGYVHLGQSSNTL

-907 KLASFLIKGNNT
+907 KLASFLVKGNNT

-942 KSFDALI
+942 KSFDALL
-949 DQGNTIIVIE
+949 DHGNTIIVIE

-980 NGGKVIFEG
+980 RGGKVVFEG
-989 LPENLIKEKDSY
+989 LPEDLIKVKDSY
-1001 TGKFLKERFK
+1001 TGKFLKERFESRV

>member
-1 MDYGPWIIM
+1 MS
-10 IKEAEK
+10 KEAEK
-16 DPQHHIIIKGA
+16 DPSKHIIIKGA

-37 AIPKNKLVVITGLS
+37 AIPKNKLVVVTGMS

-83 GRMNKPDVDFIKGI
+83 GRMNKPDVDYIKGI

-129 FSRIGKTISPVTG
+129 FSRIGKTISPISG
-142 GIVKKDTVTD
+142 QLVKKDSVTD
-152 VINFIMTLP
+152 VVNFILALP
-161 VETQVTVLC
+161 NDSQVTILA

-192 VRVEYR
+192 VRVEYQ
-198 GKLSRIEDL
+198 GKLSKIEAL
-207 LEDMSIVDD
+207 LEDASIVDD

-222 EVEAESGKQNL
+222 ELKDESEKPKAKGKKL
-233 PAGQAGAE
+233 KVVSDTETA
-241 SGEVKGES
+241 
-249 GKHKAESGKQNLPA
+249 
-263 GQAGAEGEGNA
+263 NA
-274 TVQHAVRIVIDRIS
+274 ATHSADTYNAVRIVVDRVT
-288 KNDEDETVSRL
+288 KNEEDETISRL
-299 GDSVQTAFFEGKGD
+299 GDSIQTAFFEGKGD
-313 CYVRYSKG
+313 CYVRY
-321 SLSGQEPDAGSEQ
+321 QQPDAETET
-334 ERFFCDRFELDGIR
+334 ERFFCDRFELDGIK

-355 FFSFNNPYGACKR
+355 FFSFNNPYGACKK

-397 PWRGEKMREWNDLLV
+397 PWRGEKMREWNDNLV
-412 KNAIKF
+412 RHALKF

-430 EKEQKLLWTGNPYFR
+430 PKEQKLLWTGNKFFR
-445 GLDAFFK
+445 GLDEFFK
-452 ELEEQTYKIQY
+452 EMEEQTYKIQY

-493 NGKSITDVVLM
+493 SERSITDVVLM
-504 PLDKALG
+504 PLDTALD
-511 FFRSIEL
+511 FFQNIQL
-518 NETDVKISKRLLME
+518 NETDAKVGKRLLME
-532 ITNRLLFL
+532 ITNRLVFL

-630 GPEAGTHGGNLMF
+630 GPEAGTHGGELIF
-643 SGTYDEIVKDN
+643 TGTYDQIIKDD
-654 NSLTGRY
+654 NSLTGKY
-661 LSGKEEIAIPA
+661 LSGREEIAIPA
-672 TRRKWNDFIEI
+672 TRRKWNDYIEI
-683 KGARE
+683 KGGRE
-688 NNLKHVNAKFPLGV
+688 NNLQHVNARFPLGV

-743 IEGDHQKIEQVEM
+743 IEGDYAKIEQVEM

-777 DEIRNLYAAQ
+777 DEIRNLFASQAA
-787 PVARAAGLKPSA
+787 AKAAGLKPSA

-833 ACGGKRFKQ
+833 TCGGNRFKQ
-842 HILDVTYQEKNV
+842 HILDVTYNEKNV
-854 SEVLGMTIDEALLF
+854 AEVLHMTIDEALVF
-868 FAKEPKILN
+868 FAKEPKIIA

-907 KLASFLIKGNNT
+907 KLASFLVKGNNT

-942 KSFDALI
+942 KSFDALLEH
-949 DQGNTIIVIE
+949 GNTIIVIE

-968 DWVIDIGPEGGD
+968 DWIIDIGPEGGD
-980 NGGKVIFEG
+980 RGGKVVFEG
-989 LPENLIKEKDSY
+989 VPENLIKEKKSH
-1001 TGKFLKERFK
+1001 TGHYLKERFGK

>member
-1 MDYGPWIIM
+1 MVHRPLKSNGNYGLSTM
-10 IKEAEK
+10 NLLQSTMSAEAEK

-37 AIPKNKLVVITGLS
+37 AIPKNKLVVVTGMS

-83 GRMNKPDVDFIKGI
+83 GRMNKPDVDYIKGI

-129 FSRIGKTISPVTG
+129 FSRIGKTISPISG
-142 GIVKKDTVTD
+142 GVVKKDSVTD
-152 VINFIMTLP
+152 VINFIMALP
-161 VETQVTVLC
+161 AETQVTILC

-180 KEELAVLMQKGF
+180 KEELAVLLQKGF
-192 VRVEYR
+192 IRVEYQH
-198 GKLSRIEDL
+198 KLTKIETL
-207 LEDMSIVDD
+207 LEDETIIDD
-216 GSWLVE
+216 GSWLTE
-222 EVEAESGKQNL
+222 EI
-233 PAGQAGAE
+233 
-241 SGEVKGES
+241 KGEKS
-249 GKHKAESGKQNLPA
+249 KAKSKAGKLKAENEENESEPD
-263 GQAGAEGEGNA
+263 
-274 TVQHAVRIVIDRIS
+274 TQHSSLTTHHSIRIVIDRIS
-288 KNDEDETVSRL
+288 KNEEEETISRL
-299 GDSVQTAFFEGKGD
+299 GDSIQTAFFEGKGD
-313 CYVRYSKG
+313 CYLRY
-321 SLSGQEPDAGSEQ
+321 QEPGAEN
-334 ERFFCDRFELDGIR
+334 ETEHFFCDRFELDGIR

-390 IYEGAIA
+390 VYDGAIA
-397 PWRGEKMREWNDLLV
+397 PWRGEKMREWNDDLIKHAL
-412 KNAIKF
+412 KF

-430 EKEQKLLWTGNPYFR
+430 GKEQKLLWTGNKFFR
-445 GLDAFFK
+445 GLDAFFH
-452 ELEEQTYKIQY
+452 ELEQQTYKIQY
-463 RVLLSRYRGK
+463 RVMLSRYRGK

-478 CKGSRLRQDASYVKI
+478 CKGSRLRQDATYVKI
-493 NGKSITDVVLM
+493 NGRSITDVVLM
-504 PLDKALG
+504 PLDRALE
-511 FFRSIEL
+511 FFRTVEL
-518 NETDVKISKRLLME
+518 NDNDAKIGKRLLME
-532 ITNRLLFL
+532 ITNRLSFL

-630 GPEAGTHGGNLMF
+630 GPEAGTHGGELIF
-643 SGTYDEIVKDN
+643 SGTYTEIIKDD

-672 TRRKWNDFIEI
+672 NRRKWNDFIEI
-683 KGARE
+683 KGGRE
-688 NNLKHVNAKFPLGV
+688 NNLKNVDAKFPLGV

-743 IEGDHQKIEQVEM
+743 IEGDYQKIEQVEL

-787 PVARAAGLKPSA
+787 PVSKAAGLKPSA

-833 ACGGKRFKQ
+833 TCGGKRFKQ
-842 HILDVTYQEKNV
+842 HILDVTYQDKNV
-854 SEVLGMTIDEALLF
+854 SDVLSMTIDEALTF
-868 FAKEPKILN
+868 FAKEPKIIA

-907 KLASFLIKGNNT
+907 KLASFLVKGNNT

-942 KSFDALI
+942 KSFDALL
-949 DQGNTIIVIE
+949 DHGNTIIVIE

-989 LPENLIKEKDSY
+989 LPEDLIKEKNSY
-1001 TGKFLKERFK
+1001 TGKFLKERF